1 MTNSQNA
8 VSGPCVEKACFSS
21 VTDQS
26 PIGTIIINK
35 DCKIDYCN
43 HAILEMFGYEDAGLF
58 MQDCYI
64 TLFPLSLKAKIQ
76 KSLKELKS
84 SKDHAEFEQTCTSK
98 DGTKF
103 VARFKTVPM
112 ADNVHEDP
120 KLICYIEDASK
131 YGRQIE
137 NNEYDNKYVKL
148 IEDVSD
154 GIVIIQ
160 DHLIKHFNNTIVKI
174 TGYKKEDALGKNFM
188 EFVSPAYKEL
198 VIQNHRDRLEGKP
211 VPTIYEIDII
221 SSQGTDISMEI
232 STYMTEFA
240 ARPAVLII
248 LRDISKR
255 KEVEKN
261 LIDAKMMAESANR
274 AKSDFLAT
282 MSHELRTPLNSII
295 GFSDLMIGGSVGEMT
310 EKQNRFMGNISSSGK
325 HLLSLIN
332 NVLDLSKIEALKM
345 DLDYENFNVCHII
358 DEVKQLISPL
368 ADKKG
373 LKIEFYRDELI
384 EHIYAD
390 RLRFKQILFNLASN
404 AIKFTPRGGKIIIST
419 KLLAN
424 MVQFSV
430 EDTGIGI
437 AEEDKSKLFQPFV
450 QLDSATN
457 RFYEG
462 TGLGLSLVKR
472 FVELHQGRIW
482 FESEIG
488 KGTSFTFEL
497 PLKVNENSE
506 ITAKT
511 KFEEVVDFRSEVKN
525 VKTIP
530 QITVSET
537 NESQTKVPVPEIM
550 EPQNARGNE
559 LLILVVEDDDASR
572 ELLEA
577 TLLYEGYRV
586 ASAAN
591 GKAALELANK
601 IKPFAIT
608 LDIMMP
614 GMDGW
619 GVLKQ
624 LKEKE
629 QTHKIPVI
637 ITSMLDERELGIIW
651 GAVDHFIKPIQ
662 KNILLSTLD
671 KIKDDVS
678 KSSLS
683 VLIVDDETNAVEL
696 IAAMLDAE
704 EFDVLK
710 AYGGQEA
717 IDIAFAKHPDVIV
730 LDLMMPNVS
739 GFDVIEELKA
749 DPDTIDTPI
758 IICTAKDLN
767 LKDRAELDDNVSYI
781 MHKGMFT
788 REDLIGFIE
797 AVQKQD
803 V

>member
-1 MTNSQNA
+1 MTNSEKDI
-8 VSGPCVEKACFSS
+8 SGPCAEKEYFSS
-21 VTDQS
+21 IADQS
-26 PIGTIIINK
+26 PIGIIIIDK
-35 DCKIDYCN
+35 GCKIEYCN
-43 HAILEMFGYEDAGLF
+43 KAVLEMFGYRDTGLF
-58 MQDCYI
+58 MQDSCSI
-64 TLFPLSLKAKIQ
+64 LFPLSLKAKIQ
-76 KSLKELKS
+76 KSFKELQS
-84 SKDHAEFEQTCTSK
+84 SNEHAEFEQTCASK
-98 DGTKF
+98 DGTEF

-112 ADNVHEDP
+112 AGDVHENS
-120 KLICYIEDASK
+120 KLICYIENASK
-131 YGRQIE
+131 YGRHIE

-160 DHLIKHFNNTIVKI
+160 DQLIKHFNNKIVKLS
-174 TGYKKEDALGKNFM
+174 GYKREEVLGKSFLD
-188 EFVSPAYKEL
+188 FVSPAYKKI
-198 VIQNHRDRLEGKP
+198 VIQNHLDRLEGKS

-221 SSQGTDISMEI
+221 SSQGTDIPMEI

-240 ARPAVLII
+240 GRPAVLII
-248 LRDISKR
+248 LRDIAER
-255 KEVEKN
+255 KEAEQN
-261 LIDAKMMAESANR
+261 LIQAKLVAESANR

-295 GFSDLMIGGSVGEMT
+295 GFSDLMMSGSIGEMN
-310 EKQNRFMGNISSSGK
+310 EKQNKFMGNISSSGK

-345 DLDYENFNVCHII
+345 DLDYEHLNVCCII
-358 DEVKQLISPL
+358 DEVKQLVSPL
-368 ADKKG
+368 ANKNG
-373 LKIEFYRDELI
+373 LKIEFFRDENL

-390 RLRFKQILFNLASN
+390 RVRFKQILFNLASN
-404 AIKFTPRGGKIIIST
+404 AIKFTPMGGKITISA
-419 KLLAN
+419 KQVGSMA
-424 MVQFSV
+424 QFSV
-430 EDTGIGI
+430 KDTGIGI

-497 PLKVNENSE
+497 PLQVNEDSE
-506 ITAKT
+506 ITAGA
-511 KFEEVVDFRSEVKN
+511 KFEEAVAFRSKVKRI
-525 VKTIP
+525 KTIHE
-530 QITVSET
+530 ITVSET
-537 NESQTKVPVPEIM
+537 NELQSGTVIPQIM
-550 EPQNARGNE
+550 EPQNARGDE

-572 ELLEA
+572 ELLEV
-577 TLLYEGYRV
+577 TLLCEGYRV

-591 GKAALELANK
+591 GKAALELANE

-619 GVLKQ
+619 GVLRQ

-637 ITSMLDERELGIIW
+637 ITSMLDERELGIVW
-651 GAVDHFIKPIQ
+651 GAVDHFIKPIK
-662 KNILLSTLD
+662 KNILLGTLD
-671 KIKDDVS
+671 KIKYNVS

-683 VLIVDDETNAVEL
+683 VLVVDDETNAVEL
-696 IAAMLDAE
+696 IAAMLDDE
-704 EFDVLK
+704 EFDVLT
-710 AYGGQEA
+710 AYGGQDA

-730 LDLMMPNVS
+730 LDLMMPDVS
-739 GFDVIEELKA
+739 GFDVVKELKA
-749 DPDTIDTPI
+749 NPDTIDIPI

-767 LKDRAELDDNVSYI
+767 LNDREVLDKNVLNI
-781 MHKGMFT
+781 MHKGMFA
-788 REDLIGFIE
+788 RDDLIGFIE
-797 AVQKQD
+797 SVQKQK